1 VLLKKRTL
9 VGLAALALAGGAAL
23 AATTP
28 TANAATI
35 RCGGAC
41 TTLFSQKFGASDVV
55 ALGPSSTGVLSAFWY
70 TTSEDFYVQAV
81 GTVNDLYRVGVI
93 AKAVNNTYAQDV
105 VYQLEW
111 APGSHLSGKC
121 LSAASGSSAVTL
133 STCGQAAGTLW
144 VGLSGLQGS
153 SNYIP
158 MMNAALS
165 TKSAMLLTA
174 TTATG
179 PLTVTQMNL
188 TSSTSNGVTTTTVSQ
203 YQMWQALQ
211 GAYGA
216 STPDRLG

>member
-9 VGLAALALAGGAAL
+9 VGLAALVLAGGAAL

-28 TANAATI
+28 AANAATD
-35 RCGGAC
+35 RCGDAC
-41 TTLFSQKFGASDVV
+41 TTLFSQKFGAADVM

-70 TTSEDFYVQAV
+70 TINEDFYVQPV

-93 AKAVNNTYAQDV
+93 AKALNNTYAQDE
-105 VYQLEW
+105 VYQYEW

-121 LSAASGSSAVTL
+121 LSATPGSIAVTL
-133 STCGQAAGTLW
+133 STCGQASGTLW
-144 VGLSGLQGS
+144 VGLSGLEAG
-153 SNYIP
+153 NFIP
-158 MMNAALS
+158 MLNAALS
-165 TKSAMLLTA
+165 TKTAMLLTA

-179 PLTVTQMNL
+179 PLTVTQMSL
-188 TSSTSNGVTTTTVSQ
+188 TSTTSDGVTTTTVSR

-211 GAYGA
+211 GPYGS